1 MGSNMQQL
9 AFVAAQHLELR
20 RRIQLEDPTI
30 DGDTLAD
37 TVEGLTNLY
46 EIIAAVIRSALLD
59 EALASGLKQRI
70 EQMEER
76 QRRLDDRAAKRREMV
91 REAMVQNG
99 IRKIIDPEFTLSLRA
114 GTFSLVVVDESAI
127 PSRFWEARAPRLN
140 KQGLLSEL
148 KQGADIA
155 GVALSNPERVLSVR
169 TK

>member
-37 TVEGLTNLY
+37 TVEGLTNLH

-91 REAMVQNG
+91 REAMVQND

-114 GTFSLVVVDESAI
+114 GTFSLVVLDESAI